1 MGNHISYQTSECEI
15 PLPGTSGCVKGL
27 QNGTQSRRFAGIPY
41 AQPPVGDLRWRK
53 PQPYPLQQLIA
64 GQPGD
69 TYDATRFGPV
79 CPQPNYSKAVSS
91 HGGPKHTYHEDC
103 LRLNIWTPVPDPQV
117 RNPKW
122 PVVIWFHGGWFQIG
136 DPNQEPGMDPTEL
149 ISTARLNAIFIAVG
163 YRLNVFGF
171 LAGEALREESAGQ
184 EVGNYGLWDQRLAL
198 EWVYQNIAAFGG
210 DPENITISGR
220 SAGAYAVQAQVLY
233 DFRGEIEEAMR
244 NKFRRLYMHSN
255 AIPSQPKTVQDCE
268 PQFDE
273 LCQHFGISADLTG
286 AEKLKKLRAISA
298 MDLCDAIMKLKYHTF
313 RPVTDGVFIHPGV
326 FDYYRNGS
334 FAAEFKRRGLRL
346 FIGEVR
352 DENTLYAVTNGPEA
366 NLESLKLQVSN
377 YYSPATTNRLLRHYV
392 LPDSTDKQE
401 WQSVFGQI
409 IADGQV
415 RAPYR
420 FLVNNLLEHGVDLK
434 DVWRYLIA
442 YRLSF
447 ITEKVAPA
455 SFGVSHSMDRPIWNY
470 SIMHGPSPAERVL
483 MDDWIRDLVAFV
495 NDQPDYD
502 YGTRSADEYKVMT
515 PEGKIEVQK
524 DGRWDSLLQLM
535 DVFSGRS
542 ESS

>member
-1 MGNHISYQTSECEI
+1 MGNHISYQTSECQI
-15 PLPGTSGCVKGL
+15 QLPGTAGSVKGL

-53 PQPYPLQQLIA
+53 PQPYPLQQLPV

-69 TYDATRFGPV
+69 TYDGTRFGPV
-79 CPQPNYSKAVSS
+79 CPQPIYSKAVSS

-136 DPNQEPGMDPTEL
+136 DPSQEPGMDPTEL
-149 ISTARLNAIFIAVG
+149 ISTAKLNAIFIAVG

-233 DFRGEIEEAMR
+233 DFRGEMEDAMR

-255 AIPSQPKTVQDCE
+255 AIPSQPKTVEDCQ

-273 LCQHFGISADLTG
+273 LCQHFDIPADLTG
-286 AEKLKKLRAISA
+286 AEKLEKLRAISA
-298 MDLCDAIMKLKYHTF
+298 PDLCDAIMKLKHHTF
-313 RPVTDGVFIHPGV
+313 RPVTDGIFIHPGV

-334 FAAEFKRRGLRL
+334 FAAEFKKRGLRL

-366 NLESLKLQVSN
+366 NVESMKLQVSN
-377 YYSPATTNRLLRHYV
+377 YYSPATTDRLLRHYA

-434 DVWRYLIA
+434 DVWRYQIA
-442 YRLSF
+442 YRMSF

-470 SIMHGPSPAERVL
+470 SIMHGPSPAERIL

-495 NDQPDYD
+495 NDQPDYE

-515 PEGKIEVQK
+515 PEGTIEVQK

-542 ESS
+542 EA